1 MPPSQQKYEIEKKGT
16 WLYNSQTVKVSIVK
30 QNWDSF
36 FEEGYDDTPELD
48 ESGEAYYVIWG
59 EFQDIIYAN
68 RSKTCLSL
76 DEALTL
82 ANGSLDQPISWD

>member
-1 MPPSQQKYEIEKKGT
+1 MLPSQRKYEIEKKGT
-16 WLYNSQTVKVSIVK
+16 WLYNSQTAKVSIVK

-36 FEEGYDDTPELD
+36 FEEGYDDTPELN

-68 RSKTCLSL
+68 RSRTCLSL

-82 ANGSLDQPISWD
+82 ASGSLDQPISWD